1 MHSSLQEGREAQ
13 SPLRHCC
20 HLQFYKTTLQNLV
33 WLKFVVYY
41 RSEYER
47 RMSGRFMDIMHSS
60 EHRNLF
66 SWHKG
71 SYQLGVTVSDSKVCE
86 PFVSSANGSYQNTVF
101 EIYAFILR

>member
-1 MHSSLQEGREAQ
+1 MRTYNLAYSASLGALVFKKGRQDQ
-13 SPLRHCC
+13 SPFCHFC

-60 EHRNLF
+60 DHRNLF
-66 SWHKG
+66 
-71 SYQLGVTVSDSKVCE
+71 
-86 PFVSSANGSYQNTVF
+86 
-101 EIYAFILR
+101 